1 MEIKEQISL
10 RFKGVDFPSI
20 QLNSL
25 RPFQE
30 SDENNISIDIQPK
43 AFIPS
48 DSPNTFKIIMN
59 VEISA
64 EDFFTLKIT
73 AVGSF
78 ELSHEDVTP
87 EIRKTFINA
96 NSTAIMFPY
105 VRAFVS
111 TLTANIGNVTT
122 PILLPTRFFKG
133 DYIEEANSEQ

>member
-25 RPFQE
+25 KPYKETKEFP
-30 SDENNISIDIQPK
+30 ISVDINPK

-48 DSPNTFKIIMN
+48 DSPNTFKIIMD
-59 VEISA
+59 VVIEA
-64 EDFFTLKIT
+64 EDFFVLKVT
-73 AVGSF
+73 GVGSF
-78 ELSHEDVTP
+78 ELSQEDVTP
-87 EIRKTFINA
+87 DVRKTFINA

-105 VRAFVS
+105 MRAFIATV
-111 TLTANIGNVTT
+111 TANLGNVTT

-133 DYIEEANSEQ
+133 DYIEEANSEE

>member
-20 QLNSL
+20 ELNSL
-25 RPFQE
+25 KPFKE
-30 SDENNISIDIQPK
+30 SEQDGIIVDIQPR

-48 DSPNTFKIIMN
+48 DSANKFKIIMN
-59 VEISA
+59 LEISA
-64 EDFFTLKIT
+64 EDFFKLKIT

-78 ELSHEDVTP
+78 ELSSEDVLP

-105 VRAFVS
+105 IRSFVS
-111 TLTANIGNVTT
+111 TLTSNIGNVTT

-133 DYIEEANSEQ
+133 DYIEEANSEE

>member
-59 VEISA
+59 VVSERIS
-64 EDFFTLKIT
+64 K
-73 AVGSF
+73 
-78 ELSHEDVTP
+78 
-87 EIRKTFINA
+87 
-96 NSTAIMFPY
+96 
-105 VRAFVS
+105 
-111 TLTANIGNVTT
+111 
-122 PILLPTRFFKG
+122 
-133 DYIEEANSEQ
+133 